1 MNTVKY
7 LGLSQ
12 TLIALAVLAAFSP
25 ARAQDEAVSAS
36 SGSVSVGVGAATGD
50 EKDRARFGL
59 YNGLRQDDVNGLLG
73 FEYINRDDATGT
85 WTNAVGRN
93 LGLDNRELFISR
105 EKQGDWKLN
114 AGYSEITRHDPRTIN
129 TGEINAGQTNP
140 TVARLSA
147 PGTGY
152 DLDLKLR
159 RKAFTLGGEKWF
171 LGNALQ
177 FQVDF
182 KTEDKDGARLFGKG
196 FACTSSAAPGCAGPS
211 ATATGWA
218 LLMLP
223 EPVNSNI
230 KQLDARLNYNTD
242 KLFLS
247 GGYYGS
253 FYNNSNSTLTPS
265 VPGALNNPL
274 GASMPLSAGLQAILN
289 MPMALPPD
297 NQSQQLY
304 LSGNYRFTPT
314 THGTFK
320 YSYTEGKQDDG
331 FAIAGAPSGRG
342 DLGGKVTM
350 SRYQA
355 GLTARPMPKLSLVAD
370 VRYEDKNDKTPID
383 YYNVEG
389 AATTAFTNSN
399 VSHKRLNGKLEG
411 TYQLPQNYRATL
423 GLDYESMDRGIPVV
437 TTEVA
442 GLTALREK
450 TDETSWRAELRKSMS
465 ETLTG
470 AIQYSSARRNGS
482 DYTQVG
488 AGGGGVP
495 FPIVSGDALTA
506 ASTTSLV
513 VPMTMTDR
521 TRDKWKLSANWAATD
536 RLSLQFWVE
545 DGIDKYNPPVTKGSA
560 TVPGGQEKGLQDSG
574 VRIYSIDAAYAISD
588 AWQLSAYYSYG
599 SQMLHVAHST
609 GYALALDNTNN
620 SAGIRILG
628 KPNSR
633 FQMGAD
639 LSYVDDNSA
648 YNQAMTAGATAA
660 NVTFLAANPL
670 PDVNYNLLRLKM
682 FGEYALQKNS
692 AIRLDFIYDHSK
704 LDEWTWGY
712 NGVPFVYN
720 DNTTI
725 SAKQTQNVTFLG
737 ASYIYKFK

>member
-36 SGSVSVGVGAATGD
+36 SGSVSVGISAATGD

-140 TVARLSA
+140 TVVRLSA

-196 FACTSSAAPGCAGPS
+196 FACTSGSAPGCAGPS

-274 GASMPLSAGLQAILN
+274 GVSMPLSTGLQAIDDLN
-289 MPMALPPD
+289 
-297 NQSQQLY
+297 
-304 LSGNYRFTPT
+304 
-314 THGTFK
+314 
-320 YSYTEGKQDDG
+320 G
-331 FAIAGAPSGRG
+331 FAYIMSNYQHAGDFSSNIYAA
-342 DLGGKVTM
+342 LKA
-350 SRYQA
+350 Q
-355 GLTARPMPKLSLVAD
+355 LV
-370 VRYEDKNDKTPID
+370 PLI
-383 YYNVEG
+383 
-389 AATTAFTNSN
+389 
-399 VSHKRLNGKLEG
+399 
-411 TYQLPQNYRATL
+411 
-423 GLDYESMDRGIPVV
+423 
-437 TTEVA
+437 
-442 GLTALREK
+442 
-450 TDETSWRAELRKSMS
+450 
-465 ETLTG
+465 
-470 AIQYSSARRNGS
+470 
-482 DYTQVG
+482 
-488 AGGGGVP
+488 
-495 FPIVSGDALTA
+495 
-506 ASTTSLV
+506 
-513 VPMTMTDR
+513 
-521 TRDKWKLSANWAATD
+521 
-536 RLSLQFWVE
+536 
-545 DGIDKYNPPVTKGSA
+545 
-560 TVPGGQEKGLQDSG
+560 
-574 VRIYSIDAAYAISD
+574 
-588 AWQLSAYYSYG
+588 
-599 SQMLHVAHST
+599 
-609 GYALALDNTNN
+609 
-620 SAGIRILG
+620 
-628 KPNSR
+628 
-633 FQMGAD
+633 
-639 LSYVDDNSA
+639 DNSK
-648 YNQAMTAGATAA
+648 AA
-660 NVTFLAANPL
+660 IGYIGGL
-670 PDVNYNLLRLKM
+670 PALK
-682 FGEYALQKNS
+682 
-692 AIRLDFIYDHSK
+692 
-704 LDEWTWGY
+704 
-712 NGVPFVYN
+712 
-720 DNTTI
+720 
-725 SAKQTQNVTFLG
+725 
-737 ASYIYKFK
+737 